1 MNKKTEHKI
10 LHICKTYIFV
20 SLVACLM
27 AGLRFI
33 HTENI
38 RYLFYISNLLL
49 AWLPFICSIFIMY
62 IYNKIKTNKKGSI
75 ILCLGLF
82 FWLIFYPNAPYLIT
96 DFIHISVYNY
106 AFKVKDILDFQTNF
120 WIWYDFIAIALFVWL
135 GLMLGFI
142 SLRINQLI
150 ILDRYNKVISWIF
163 VTMISFLSGYGIYL
177 GRFVRWNSWD
187 IIINPL
193 RLMKFVISDLKLET
207 IMFTLI
213 FGMFLLLSYIL
224 TWKTSSLV
232 EY

>member
-1 MNKKTEHKI
+1 MWNIKQKI
-10 LHICKTYIFV
+10 LPICKTYIFV
-20 SLVACLM
+20 SLMACLM
-27 AGLRFI
+27 AGFRFI
-33 HTENI
+33 QTENI

-49 AWLPFICSIFIMY
+49 AWIPFMCSIFIMY
-62 IYNKIKTNKKGSI
+62 IYNNTKTNKKRSI

-82 FWLIFYPNAPYLIT
+82 VWLIFYPNAPYIIT

-106 AFKVKDILDFQTNF
+106 GFKVKDTLDFQTNF

-150 ILDRYNKVISWIF
+150 VMDKYNKVKSWIF
-163 VTMISFLSGYGIYL
+163 VIMISFLSGYGIYL

-193 RLMKFVISDLKLET
+193 RLIKFVIDDLKVES
-207 IMFTLI
+207 INFAFI
-213 FGMFLLLSYIL
+213 FGVFLLLSYII
-224 TWKTSSLV
+224 TWKPSSLV
-232 EY
+232 DY